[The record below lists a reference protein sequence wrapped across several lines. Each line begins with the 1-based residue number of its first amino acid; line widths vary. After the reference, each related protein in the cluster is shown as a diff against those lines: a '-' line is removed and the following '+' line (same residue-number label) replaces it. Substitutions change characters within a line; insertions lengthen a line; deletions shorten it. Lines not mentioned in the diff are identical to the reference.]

1 MRLAHD
7 QKYCVSCG
15 ARRGDLPTRV
25 AKLLAIVDIP
35 SPPTLEGVPP
45 MLFAPPVQP
54 QNVGLAGAL
63 DGLYGDGEF
72 LSPHIVAVA
81 VFAVLG
87 FGVLAGSL
95 FGALGGGSPAYMLA
109 SAPQTA
115 PIVAAEAPVVSQEI
129 AATPATELPTQPTP
143 AVGEPTAPVVIKHVW
158 LIVLSGQGYDKT
170 FGDASS
176 TSYLVSS
183 LAPQGAVVPN
193 YFAVAQGQL
202 ANNIALASGQGPT
215 WQITQNC
222 PNYTDLSPGT
232 IDPVTQQ
239 ALGDGCVFPE
249 NVQTIGDAI
258 SGTGKTWSAYA
269 QGIDNGA
276 NGRSS
281 VCQKPAA
288 GVTDPDH
295 QSSATNAYASWSNP
309 FTYFKS
315 VAASASCQ
323 FTVFGLGT
331 LDSDLK
337 SGKSPAFSM
346 VIPDRCH
353 DGSDTPCS
361 PGAPAGLAA
370 SDAFLSDV
378 VPKIMSAPDYQ
389 DGGMIAVTFDQSSPT
404 AVPRDTSSC
413 CGQPAFPNLAGV
425 PTASGATGPTGS
437 TGATGA
443 TGTSGPTGPTGGNGA
458 FGVTGATGVVGFGDP
473 FAIAPQTQQPASA
486 VKLEAEYLK
495 TNADGTNA
503 GGGKVG
509 LLLISPHVKP
519 GSTDITD
526 SYNHYSLLLSI
537 ENWFGTAKLGYTSQA
552 DVVPLPDSILT
563 AAAGSSGA
571 TGPTGR

>member
-1 MRLAHD
+1 
-7 QKYCVSCG
+7 
-15 ARRGDLPTRV
+15 
-25 AKLLAIVDIP
+25 
-35 SPPTLEGVPP
+35 

-72 LSPHIVAVA
+72 LSPHIAAVA
-81 VFAVLG
+81 VFVVLG
-87 FGVLAGSL
+87 FGVFVGSL
-95 FGALGGGSPAYMLA
+95 FGSLGGGSPAYLLA

-115 PIVAAEAPVVSQEI
+115 PVVAAEVPATQPEV
-129 AATPATELPTQPTP
+129 AATPATELPTQPTS
-143 AVGEPTAPVVIKHVW
+143 AVGAPTAPVVIKHVW

-170 FGDASS
+170 FGDVNS

-193 YFAVAQGQL
+193 YYAVAQGQL

-232 IDPVTQQ
+232 IDPATQQ

-258 SGTGKTWSAYA
+258 SGTGRTWGAYA

-276 NGRSS
+276 NGRGSA
-281 VCQKPAA
+281 CQKPTA
-288 GVTDPDH
+288 GAPDPDH
-295 QSSATNAYASWSNP
+295 QVSATNAYASWSNP
-309 FTYFKS
+309 FMYFKS

-323 FTVFGLGT
+323 FTIFGLSS

-370 SDAFLSDV
+370 SDSFLSDV
-378 VPKIMSAPDYQ
+378 VPKIMASADYQ

-413 CGQPAFPNLAGV
+413 CGQPAFPNLAGA
-425 PTASGATGPTGS
+425 PTPGGPTSPTGSTGSTGTTGMTGSTGPTGGS
-437 TGATGA
+437 GATGA
-443 TGTSGPTGPTGGNGA
+443 TGANGP
-458 FGVTGATGVVGFGDP
+458 VGFGDP
-473 FAIAPQTQQPASA
+473 FGIAVPEQQPGSVARTDTA
-486 VKLEAEYLK
+486 YVK

-509 LLLISPHVKP
+509 LLLISPFVRP
-519 GSTDITD
+519 GNTDIID
-526 SYNHYSLLLSI
+526 GYNHYSLLLSI

-563 AAAGSSGA
+563 AAAGGSGA